1 MKREINTKSI
11 YKLTGERWKREIQR
25 TKIGK
30 GRKRKTRI
38 AEKYIEREANK
49 KKKSQSEKQE
59 KKSMYLSGKRRETKE
74 EDGKRKIKLDLI
86 AKRSPSKDKKLW

>member
-49 KKKSQSEKQE
+49 KKKSQ